1 MVEYTRELL
10 NSNCHIGWVRTVVK
24 RATALIETR
33 VWEVVGNV
41 NVGKRGVDKRTKII
55 YDLTADRDMSST
67 IYAHKFNDKYDVELS
82 WKVAMDMIVIELKK
96 VFIDSNIHY
105 NNKEIFDIYD
115 IITMHRLI
123 TVDWGGEEI
132 YQMDEKNG

>member
-24 RATALIETR
+24 RAVDLIESR
-33 VWEVVGNV
+33 VWDVVGNV

-67 IYAHKFNDKYDVELS
+67 IIYAHMVDDKYDVELS
-82 WKVAMDMIVIELKK
+82 WKLATDMIVRELKK

-105 NNKEIFDIYD
+105 NNKEILDIYD
-115 IITMHRLI
+115 KITMHRLI

-132 YQMDEKNG
+132 S

>member
-10 NSNCHIGWVRTVVK
+10 NSNCHIDWVRAVVK
-24 RATALIETR
+24 RAVGLIESR
-33 VWEVVGNV
+33 VLDIVGNGNDV
-41 NVGKRGVDKRTKII
+41 RNDVDKRTKII

-82 WKVAMDMIVIELKK
+82 WKLAMDMIVRELKK

-105 NNKEIFDIYD
+105 NNKEILDIYD
-115 IITMHRLI
+115 KITMHRLI
-123 TVDWGGEEI
+123 TVDWGG
-132 YQMDEKNG
+132 DENIDNFKIN